1 MRSSR
6 VNTQSLAAG
15 WEAPPSACKLMQRM
29 IEYGKS
35 RVHPGRSYAYSAKEY
50 HAHPDRDG
58 TGGEGAG
65 DDFDDYHGDAYEIAA
80 AYAAAGGAP

>member
-1 MRSSR
+1 M
-6 VNTQSLAAG
+6 
-15 WEAPPSACKLMQRM
+15 
-29 IEYGKS
+29 
-35 RVHPGRSYAYSAKEY
+35 HPGRSYAYSAKEY

-65 DDFDDYHGDAYEIAA
+65 DDSAGDDFDDYHGDAYEIAA

>member
-1 MRSSR
+1 
-6 VNTQSLAAG
+6 
-15 WEAPPSACKLMQRM
+15 MQRI

-35 RVHPGRSYAYSAKEY
+35 RVHPGQSYAYSAKEY

-58 TGGEGAG
+58 PAERARATTVSAG

>member
-1 MRSSR
+1 
-6 VNTQSLAAG
+6 
-15 WEAPPSACKLMQRM
+15 MQRM

-65 DDFDDYHGDAYEIAA
+65 DVGSAGDDFDDYHGDRRLRDCSRVCGRRRRALE
-80 AYAAAGGAP
+80 GSPLHRVRE